1 MNTIWKPDPRKCI
14 ETEDV
19 ARIITDLKRRAKR
32 SASTKMSLTIFR
44 LAVGCGLR
52 VSEICGLKMCDVQLD
67 QREPRILIP
76 TEITK
81 GGKGANKKRSVPLT
95 WSKDTRGDL
104 AEWKAARKKM
114 GAKPQS
120 YFVCVLTRKNTDK
133 VTRHLVKWVQPRADL
148 PSKDRP
154 AKEKHWEDRTMA
166 YCRGPGARLTRSN
179 VAARFKRA
187 CKILGP
193 ERGGELSIHDG
204 RHTFIS
210 HALAK
215 GASIAEV
222 RDAAG
227 HSNFSTTNLYAHPC
241 VNGKDKKRDFMEFDR
256 P

>member
-1 MNTIWKPDPRKCI
+1 MNTAWKPDPRKCI

-19 ARIITDLKRRAKR
+19 AKIVADLKRRGKR
-32 SASTKMSLTIFR
+32 SVSTKMSLAIFR

-52 VSEICGLKMCDVQLD
+52 VSEICGLRMRDVQLD
-67 QREPRILIP
+67 QKEPRILIP
-76 TEITK
+76 SEIAK
-81 GGKGANKKRSVPLT
+81 GGKATNKKRSVPLT
-95 WSKDTRGDL
+95 WSKNTRDDL
-104 AEWKAARKKM
+104 TEWKKARKKD

-133 VTRHLVKWVQPRADL
+133 VTRRLVKWVQPCQDL
-148 PSKDRP
+148 PKKDRP
-154 AKEKHWEDRTMA
+154 KKERHWEERTMPL
-166 YCRGPGARLTRSN
+166 CRGPGARLGRAN

-187 CKILGP
+187 CKILGA

-215 GASIAEV
+215 GATLAEV
-222 RDAAG
+222 RDAVG
-227 HSNFSTTNLYAHPC
+227 HSNFSTTNLYAHAC
-241 VNGKDKKRDFMEFDR
+241 VNGQDKKRDFMEFDQ